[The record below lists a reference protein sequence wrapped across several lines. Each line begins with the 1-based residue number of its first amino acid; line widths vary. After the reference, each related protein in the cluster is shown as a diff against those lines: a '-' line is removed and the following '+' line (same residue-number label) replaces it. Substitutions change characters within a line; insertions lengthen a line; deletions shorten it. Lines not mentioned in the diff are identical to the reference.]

1 MTRLVAKYHSIYL
14 FIVTL
19 SLIGFITGYFY
30 YKVQEDNVKV
40 EIVESI
46 NIQETLNGGFNNIFK
61 RFKEYFY
68 LFGSSFLIIF
78 VFSNTFKC
86 FTIPFEIGFLFS
98 LLSIYKWKFSIIY
111 MGIYYIIPFLFMLVL
126 VRISVSLSI
135 NVVKYLIFRDSKV
148 LRYIKVQC
156 LKYLIIVFMAI
167 FYEFII
173 SIFSYNINLYL
184 MTFIG

>member
-14 FIVTL
+14 FIGTL

-30 YKVQEDNVKV
+30 YRVQEDSIKT
-40 EIVESI
+40 EIIESI
-46 NIQETLNGGFNNIFK
+46 NIEETLSEGFNNIFK
-61 RFKEYFY
+61 RVKDYSI

-78 VFSNTFKC
+78 IFSNVFKC
-86 FTIPFEIGFLFS
+86 FTIPFEIGFIFS

-111 MGIYYIIPFLFMLVL
+111 MGIYYIIPFLFMLIL
-126 VRISVSLSI
+126 IRISFSLSI
-135 NVVKYLIFRDSKV
+135 SIVKYLIFRDSKL

-156 LKYLIIVFMAI
+156 FKYLIIVFIAI

-184 MTFIG
+184 MTFIS